1 MFLSFLLLLL
11 VFYLRLM
18 IAQVMCVRW
27 NVFFE
32 ACFIDRVKEWCSFL
46 KGRNTRSVALR
57 KKNETIWLNYP
68 IVIIFRLSVI
78 HSWYTAQQWI
88 QLYPLLHDCDDF
100 IDQQK
105 KNYERRMD
113 EPQKRNR
120 KWKRKK
126 NTKKK
131 HVNWNIQKNI
141 TYASCSIE

>member
-57 KKNETIWLNYP
+57 KKKRNHLAKLSYRYNIQ
-68 IVIIFRLSVI
+68 IVSYSQLIHSSTMNSVI
-78 HSWYTAQQWI
+78 SFAPWLWRFYR
-88 QLYPLLHDCDDF
+88 P
-100 IDQQK
+100 
-105 KNYERRMD
+105 
-113 EPQKRNR
+113 
-120 KWKRKK
+120 
-126 NTKKK
+126 TKKK
-131 HVNWNIQKNI
+131 LWKTDGRATEKEQKMKKKEKHKKKTRKLKHSKEYNICI
-141 TYASCSIE
+141 L